1 MTATPATRVMIV
13 EDEALISLMLE
24 SVLEESGFEVV
35 GIADE
40 FADAIALFERTQ
52 PDLVVMAVCILG
64 DRDGIET
71 AAALRERRP
80 VPIIFL
86 TAYTDPLTLAGIRDV
101 GAYDVM
107 SKPLEGSALR
117 EMVWSALAA
126 PLEHG

>member
-52 PDLVVMAVCILG
+52 PDLVVMDVSILG

-71 AAALRERRP
+71 AAALR
-80 VPIIFL
+80 
-86 TAYTDPLTLAGIRDV
+86 GIRV
-101 GAYDVM
+101 PAYG
-107 SKPLEGSALR
+107 PER
-117 EMVWSALAA
+117 Q
-126 PLEHG
+126 PR